1 MRRRVLGLILAATL
15 LAVTLL
21 GAGTYIYVRKLMIE
35 RTEERMEDIAR
46 LLLSEL
52 EPGEEEEQAKRWL
65 EALNAQYDVYRL
77 TLMDAQGQVFFDSDA
92 AAGEMENHLEREEIS
107 DALQNG
113 TGRAMRYSPTTQR
126 HYLYVA
132 VYSGGT
138 VLRISQDFVQIRQM
152 QGTILG
158 IVTISAL
165 LTLLATGLASFPA
178 AQKLLLDPIRA
189 LRVGAGRI
197 AQGDLNSRIPDQPA
211 EMGMLAKDFNAMA
224 ASLSRSLSTERMQR
238 AQLQAVLH
246 AIPAG
251 VIAVDEAGVV
261 TQCNPEAVRLL
272 NLSGENVGKKLME
285 STRDTRLCALAEDT
299 VRENAP
305 QSDEWTGERVLAVSG
320 APIRTGGGKSVGAA
334 LVISDRTQLRKLE
347 QMRSE
352 FVSNATHELKTPL
365 TAIRGCIET
374 LQEPEMAA
382 NPQIASEMLE
392 IMDVQGERLQALISD
407 MLELSQIESLPQLD
421 GETGSL
427 SKAVEEAADAVRMQA
442 EKREVALHL
451 QIADG
456 VICRAGQ
463 ERMRRIA
470 QNLIE
475 NAVRYNK
482 PGGNVWVEVRAEGT
496 TGMLAVKDDG
506 IGIPEKDLP
515 RICERFYRVDKD
527 RSRNSG
533 GTGLGLA
540 IVKHLVRRYNGE
552 MEIRSKVNEG
562 TNITILLPMEGR

>member
-1 MRRRVLGLILAATL
+1 
-15 LAVTLL
+15 
-21 GAGTYIYVRKLMIE
+21 
-35 RTEERMEDIAR
+35 
-46 LLLSEL
+46 
-52 EPGEEEEQAKRWL
+52 
-65 EALNAQYDVYRL
+65 
-77 TLMDAQGQVFFDSDA
+77 
-92 AAGEMENHLEREEIS
+92 
-107 DALQNG
+107 
-113 TGRAMRYSPTTQR
+113 
-126 HYLYVA
+126 
-132 VYSGGT
+132 
-138 VLRISQDFVQIRQM
+138 
-152 QGTILG
+152 
-158 IVTISAL
+158 
-165 LTLLATGLASFPA
+165 
-178 AQKLLLDPIRA
+178 
-189 LRVGAGRI
+189 
-197 AQGDLNSRIPDQPA
+197 
-211 EMGMLAKDFNAMA
+211 MLAKDFNDMA
-224 ASLSRSLSTERMQR
+224 AALSRSLSTERMQR

-382 NPQIASEMLE
+382 NPQIVSEMLE

-451 QIADG
+451 QIADD

-482 PGGNVWVEVRAEGT
+482 PGGNVWAEVRAEGT
-496 TGMLAVKDDG
+496 TGVLAVKDDG